1 MRASCY
7 SLASVLESAA
17 SSASSAALPVEGL
30 DFISIFLL
38 EGLRIAAMFLAQP
51 DHDRSG
57 FRFAPR
63 VDFRVTMID
72 EAADRDVLA

>member
-1 MRASCY
+1 MFP
-7 SLASVLESAA
+7 LAQRCPTTIFGFAV
-17 SSASSAALPVEGL
+17 PVEGL

-63 VDFRVTMID
+63 VDFRVTIIEEADDRD
-72 EAADRDVLA
+72 EADEGSGAA